1 MMPRD
6 LSLEVKAIRMITD
19 LSTLLLL
26 AQQAVVVMLKGLVQE
41 TEKEPIA
48 EAIKEDHMK
57 TIEAEELQAQEETAS
72 PPTSVETET
81 NSRPLLLTVV
91 TQIEDPL
98 PLTKPT
104 ERVIRIAN
112 LIKAQTEGLVIDLN
126 LTLVEL
132 TDFLEEVAVVERD
145 KRLPIETETIKV
157 LLLEDSEVVTTTTVE
172 IIDKK
177 EASVVAPAEVM
188 ISNQEE
194 DSEEVSEVEK
204 EVVIEAA
211 SEVASEEAAEVAERT
226 MMFQIDTLSMRI

>member
-1 MMPRD
+1 MPRD

-48 EAIKEDHMK
+48 EAIKEDYMK

-98 PLTKPT
+98 PLTKAT
-104 ERVIRIAN
+104 ERVIRIVN

-126 LTLVEL
+126 LTLVVL

-157 LLLEDSEVVTTTTVE
+157 LLQEDSEVVTTTTVE

-177 EASVVAPAEVM
+177 EASVVATAEVM

-194 DSEEVSEVEK
+194 DSEEVSEAEI

-226 MMFQIDTLSMRI
+226 MMFPIDTLSMRI

>member
-1 MMPRD
+1 
-6 LSLEVKAIRMITD
+6 MITD

-48 EAIKEDHMK
+48 EAIKEDQLK

-98 PLTKPT
+98 PLTKAT

-145 KRLPIETETIKV
+145 RRLPIETETIKV

-177 EASVVAPAEVM
+177 EASVVATAEVM

-194 DSEEVSEVEK
+194 DSEEVSEAEI

-226 MMFQIDTLSMRI
+226 MMFPIDTLSMRI